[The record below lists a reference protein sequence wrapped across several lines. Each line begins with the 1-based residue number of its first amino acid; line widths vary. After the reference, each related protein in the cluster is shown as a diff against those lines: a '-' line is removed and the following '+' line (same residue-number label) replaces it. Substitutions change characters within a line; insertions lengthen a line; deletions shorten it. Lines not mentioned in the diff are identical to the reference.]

1 MSGGKRQFQDV
12 LLTKVNVIINLQNVT
27 ICAEKIKVG
36 VILQHINLINSLN
49 RLIIEKS
56 TKNVRLEKEEQL
68 SKFLIFH
75 LH

>member
-27 ICAEKIKVG
+27 ICAEKINVG

>member
-1 MSGGKRQFQDV
+1 M

-27 ICAEKIKVG
+27 ICAEKINVG
-36 VILQHINLINSLN
+36 VILQHKNLINSLN